1 MDIIAEVINTIA
13 NMFAE
18 DSDLEF
24 YRNNQEQGFS
34 EPCFFVRSIRNAGK
48 EQLFGYQMRE
58 RLIAIRYFPR
68 RFEENEADRAIEQ
81 CEVIG
86 ERLMHEFRYVGDH
99 VCKVFDP
106 SYEVTDGVLDFRFY
120 AKYRTLPT
128 KKESKTMQT
137 LTKEVRL

>member
-13 NMFAE
+13 NMFPE

-34 EPCFFVRSIRNAGK
+34 EPCFFVRSIRNTGK

-58 RLIAIRYFPR
+58 RLIAIRYFPK
-68 RFEENEADRAIEQ
+68 RFEENQADRAIQQ
-81 CEVIG
+81 CEEIG

-99 VCKVFDP
+99 LCKVIDP
-106 SYEVTDGVLDFRFY
+106 SYEVTDGMLDFRFY